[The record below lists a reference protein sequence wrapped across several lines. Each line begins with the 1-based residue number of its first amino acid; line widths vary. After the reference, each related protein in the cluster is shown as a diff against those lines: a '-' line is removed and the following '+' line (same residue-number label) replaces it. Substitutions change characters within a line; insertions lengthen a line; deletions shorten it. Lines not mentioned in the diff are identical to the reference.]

1 MSPFPNQAQ
10 AIRAWHATQDALN
23 LAQDAPASGYTIS
36 IFFKN
41 LLLQGLKIDDIVLDS
56 KPTLTSLRDQLQF
69 RLAALRFA
77 LRLENDFIGNLG
89 VDTQQVWQAM
99 HSSKVYQQRLID
111 LALATLC
118 SENLAP
124 ELCLETEAWSPR
136 ELKAT
141 LQGSRNH
148 ALVFADAIMFHH
160 EFYPLA
166 VDAYVRDSQ
175 GFDAARTNV
184 MGVHVDWI
192 SPDGMLKRIMFLD
205 VEYNCLREVDLTSP
219 LFPDSVQFHSL
230 GKNEQK
236 LHQHWSA
243 AFSCLQVNPYAQSSL
258 ADDKAA
264 TLMAWENM
272 GVEIPAFMKLAEGD
286 FEGAWRFVE
295 AYREIVVKPNQSTEG
310 DRVAYFKVGQES
322 FKTEFA
328 NHLEACWIHG
338 DAIIQ
343 ERRDGLIFRDTQS
356 DKQHNLVLRLNLSFD
371 GNRYRVDSGYAQLA
385 KDTEHPAA
393 SSQGGRIV
401 SPLEI
406 LDNLVSRTN
415 PACPIFSME
424 AQDWM
429 RICDQAVWAVS
440 LFRGL
445 MLVGIDV
452 LLDVD
457 LDGKIMP
464 VFLEANPRPAG
475 LCHSRLMD
483 GYPDSCPAPN
493 GVSLKLWDGLELLQ
507 DITPRQNLGTHK
519 QTLFNKSL

>member
-1 MSPFPNQAQ
+1 MTPFPNQAQ
-10 AIRAWHATQDALN
+10 AVRAWHATQDALN
-23 LAQDAPASGYTIS
+23 LAQDAPASDYQIS
-36 IFFKN
+36 VFLKH
-41 LLLQGLKIDDIVLDS
+41 LLLQGLKNDDTLFGS
-56 KPTLTSLRDQLQF
+56 KQTLSQLRDQLQF

-89 VDTQQVWQAM
+89 VDTQQAWQAI

-111 LALATLC
+111 LALASLF

-124 ELCLETEAWSPR
+124 ELCLESEAWLPR
-136 ELKAT
+136 NLKTT
-141 LQGSRNH
+141 LQGCRNH
-148 ALVFADAIMFHH
+148 AIIFADAMLFHH

-175 GFDAARTNV
+175 GLDAPRTNV
-184 MGVHVDWI
+184 LGVHVDWI
-192 SPDGMLKRIMFLD
+192 SPGGMLKRIVFLD
-205 VEYNCLREVDLTSP
+205 VEYNCLREVDLAFP

-236 LHQHWSA
+236 LHQQWSA
-243 AFSCLQVNPYAQSSL
+243 TFSCPQVNPYAQSSL

-272 GVEIPAFMKLAEGD
+272 GVEIPAFVKLAEGD
-286 FEGAWRFVE
+286 FESAWRFVD
-295 AYREIVVKPNQSTEG
+295 AYREIVVKPNKSTEG
-310 DRVAYFKVGQES
+310 DRVAYFKVGQKS

-328 NHLEACWIHG
+328 NHLEACWEQG
-338 DAIIQ
+338 DAVIQ
-343 ERRDGLIFRDTQS
+343 QRRDGLIFRDIPS
-356 DKQHNLVLRLNLSFD
+356 GKQHNLVLRLNLSFD

-385 KDTEHPAA
+385 KDTKHPAA

-406 LDNLVSRTN
+406 LDNLVSRTD
-415 PACPIFSME
+415 PACPIFSIE
-424 AQDWM
+424 GQDWM
-429 RICDQAVWAVS
+429 RICDQAIRAAS

-457 LDGKIMP
+457 LDGNIMP

-475 LCHSRLMD
+475 LCHSRLLD

-493 GVSLKLWDGLELLQ
+493 GVSLNLWDGLELLYEKSS
-507 DITPRQNLGTHK
+507 RQK
-519 QTLFNKSL
+519 IIEV

>member
-1 MSPFPNQAQ
+1 MTPFPNQAQ

-36 IFFKN
+36 VFLKHM
-41 LLLQGLKIDDIVLDS
+41 LLQGLKNDDTVLGS
-56 KPTLTSLRDQLQF
+56 KPTLTSMRGQLQF
-69 RLAALRFA
+69 RLVALHFA
-77 LRLENDFIGNLG
+77 LRLENDFIGTLG
-89 VDTQQVWQAM
+89 VDSQQAWQAI
-99 HSSKVYQQRLID
+99 HSSRVYQQRLID
-111 LALATLC
+111 LALATLF

-136 ELKAT
+136 KLQAT

-148 ALVFADAIMFHH
+148 ALVFSDAIMFHH

-175 GFDAARTNV
+175 GFDSVRTNV
-184 MGVHVDWI
+184 LGVHVDWI
-192 SPDGMLKRIMFLD
+192 STDGMLKRIVFLD
-205 VEYNCLREVDLTSP
+205 VEYNCLREADLTFP
-219 LFPDSVQFHSL
+219 IFPDSVQFHSL

-236 LHQHWSA
+236 LHQQWSA
-243 AFSCLQVNPYAQSSL
+243 TFSCPQVNPYAQSSL

-264 TLMAWENM
+264 TLMAWESM

-286 FEGAWRFVE
+286 FESAWRFVE
-295 AYREIVVKPNQSTEG
+295 AYREIVVKPNKSTEG
-310 DRVAYFKVGQES
+310 DRVAYFNAGQNS
-322 FKTEFA
+322 FKSELA
-328 NHLEACWIHG
+328 NHLEACWVDG

-356 DKQHNLVLRLNLSFD
+356 RKKHTLVLRLNLSFD
-371 GNRYRVDSGYAQLA
+371 GNCYRVDSGYVQLG
-385 KDTEHPAA
+385 KDMEHPAA
-393 SSQGGRIV
+393 ISQGGRIV

-406 LDNLVSRTN
+406 HDNLFLRTHS
-415 PACPIFSME
+415 ASPIFSINPL
-424 AQDWM
+424 DWR
-429 RICDQAVWAVS
+429 RICDQAVSATS

-457 LDGKIMP
+457 LDGNIMP

-475 LCHSRLMD
+475 LCRSRLLD
-483 GYPDSCPAPN
+483 GYPNSCPAPN
-493 GVSLKLWDGLELLQ
+493 GVSLKLWDGLELLH
-507 DITPRQNLGTHK
+507 DITARQNLGNHK
-519 QTLFNKSL
+519 ANIIQ